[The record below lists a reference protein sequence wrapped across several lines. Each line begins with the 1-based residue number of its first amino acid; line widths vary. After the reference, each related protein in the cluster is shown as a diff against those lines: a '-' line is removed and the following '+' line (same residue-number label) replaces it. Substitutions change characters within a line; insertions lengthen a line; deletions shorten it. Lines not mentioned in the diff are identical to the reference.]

1 MVLCHQM
8 RRFLDQITRDY
19 EITGVQSRV
28 LHFVCEHSRTG
39 PVYQKDIENE
49 FHYIRRSTA
58 TGILKL
64 MEKNGMI
71 GKESVPEDARLKRLG
86 GDGARHGVRRT
97 HAAGDSEDGGAALFR
112 DLTDEEVRLFE
123 SILAKISQNIGC

>member
-1 MVLCHQM
+1 MTEEKDLGKRLMVLCHQM

-49 FHYIRRSTA
+49 FHIRRSTA

-71 GKESVPEDARLKRLG
+71 GKESVPEDARLKRLKVT
-86 GDGARHGVRRT
+86 ARGMEYAERMQQ
-97 HAAGDSEDGGAALFR
+97 G
-112 DLTDEEVRLFE
+112 
-123 SILAKISQNIGC
+123 IL